1 VGVVVRR
8 VRCGRV
14 MRRMRF
20 GLLLRRGMGRRRLLW
35 VVVGGRFAMSFR
47 RVCRDRTRR
56 RLVALSM
63 VVVQAV
69 EVVSIVLV
77 RVELMRVEVA
87 GALVV

>member
-1 VGVVVRR
+1 
-8 VRCGRV
+8 
-14 MRRMRF
+14 
-20 GLLLRRGMGRRRLLW
+20 
-35 VVVGGRFAMSFR
+35 
-47 RVCRDRTRR
+47 
-56 RLVALSM
+56 M

>member
-1 VGVVVRR
+1 
-8 VRCGRV
+8 
-14 MRRMRF
+14 
-20 GLLLRRGMGRRRLLW
+20 
-35 VVVGGRFAMSFR
+35 
-47 RVCRDRTRR
+47 
-56 RLVALSM
+56 